1 MVIKI
6 PRKIMDEMSRHA
18 LRAYPEEGCGLLIGV
33 INSGIREIVK
43 CIPMSNVYEGSRR
56 NRYSIDPLEYMKIED
71 EAYRNGLMVLGVFH
85 SHPDAPAAPSR
96 YDQEYAAPTF
106 IYIILSVRNGGVA
119 EIAAWRINELA
130 WTFEEEPFEII

>member
-71 EAYRNGLMVLGVFH
+71 EAYRN
-85 SHPDAPAAPSR
+85 
-96 YDQEYAAPTF
+96 
-106 IYIILSVRNGGVA
+106 
-119 EIAAWRINELA
+119 
-130 WTFEEEPFEII
+130 